1 MNPVK
6 VEFNRTQ
13 SIHFLNKYFCSL
25 FGLPLH
31 LKDIQEG
38 LLSSRFSNIPCLY
51 ISNAGAYAYNLNI
64 NGECSTLYKMTIE
77 WIEMQKYTLWKTI
90 YVGIKSEISWF
101 FIFYAVIV
109 VGPYVS
115 IVKYNIFPLS
125 YEYVHLNDVTWI
137 KREKERNRQR

>member
-1 MNPVK
+1 
-6 VEFNRTQ
+6 
-13 SIHFLNKYFCSL
+13 
-25 FGLPLH
+25 
-31 LKDIQEG
+31 
-38 LLSSRFSNIPCLY
+38 
-51 ISNAGAYAYNLNI
+51 
-64 NGECSTLYKMTIE
+64 MTIE